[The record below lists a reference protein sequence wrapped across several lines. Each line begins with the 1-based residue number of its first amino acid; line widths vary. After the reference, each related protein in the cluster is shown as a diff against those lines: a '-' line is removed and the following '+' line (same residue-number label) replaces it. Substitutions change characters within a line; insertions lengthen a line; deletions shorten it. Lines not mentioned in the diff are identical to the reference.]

1 MNRRTFIRGAGTV
14 FVAPLAAEAQPAKLS
29 TIGFLGASTRSA
41 WAHRVARFEQRLHE
55 LGWVERRNIA
65 IEYRWADGSTER
77 LAGLAAEFVR
87 LKVDVIVT
95 AGHVAI
101 IAAKSATSEI
111 PIVFAVA
118 GDPVANAIV
127 ASLARPGGNITGL
140 SVQQPELAGKRLELL
155 QRVVPSFRRL
165 AMLANVRNPLHLVE
179 RDEVRTVARV
189 LGVEVIDVEIR
200 QPEDIAAA
208 LHGLRGRAD
217 ALYVPPDPIIISTL
231 ARINTLAL
239 GARLPTVHGSREYVE
254 AGGLMSY
261 GPDFLYFFQRAADY
275 VDKIL
280 RGVKPAD
287 LPVEQPTK
295 FELVINLK
303 TAKALALTIPP
314 SILAR
319 ADSLL
324 E

>member
-1 MNRRTFIRGAGTV
+1 MGASTV
-14 FVAPLAAEAQPAKLS
+14 LVAPLAAEAQSTKFA
-29 TIGFLGASTRSA
+29 TIGFLGAATRSA
-41 WAHRVARFEQRLHE
+41 WGHRVARFEQRLHE

-65 IEYRWADGSTER
+65 IEYRWADGRTER
-77 LAGLAAEFVR
+77 LAGIAAEFVR

-95 AGHVAI
+95 AGHAAI
-101 IAAKSATSEI
+101 IAAKNATSDI

-127 ASLARPGGNITGL
+127 ASLAHPGGNITGL

-155 QRVVPSFRRL
+155 QQVVPALRRL

-189 LGVEVIDVEIR
+189 LGIEIINVEIR
-200 QPEDIAAA
+200 RPEDIAAA
-208 LHGLRGRAD
+208 FHGLKGRAD
-217 ALYVPPDPIIISTL
+217 ALYVPPDPTIISTL
-231 ARINTLAL
+231 ARLSTLAL
-239 GARLPTVHGSREYVE
+239 SARLPTVHGSREYVE

-261 GPDFLYFFQRAADY
+261 GPDFPYFFQRAANY

-280 RGVKPAD
+280 RGAKPAD

-303 TAKALALTIPP
+303 TAKALGLTIPP

-319 ADSLL
+319 ADSVL

>member
-1 MNRRTFIRGAGTV
+1 MGASTV
-14 FVAPLAAEAQPAKLS
+14 LVAPRAAEAQSTKLA
-29 TIGFLGASTRSA
+29 TIGFLGAGTRSA
-41 WAHRVARFEQRLHE
+41 WGRRVARFEQRLHE

-77 LAGLAAEFVR
+77 LAGIAAEFAR

-95 AGHVAI
+95 AGHAAI
-101 IAAKSATSEI
+101 IAAKNATSEI

-127 ASLARPGGNITGL
+127 ASLAHPGGNITGL

-155 QRVVPSFRRL
+155 QQVVPALRRL

-189 LGVEVIDVEIR
+189 LGTEIINVDIR
-200 QPEDIAAA
+200 RPEDIAGAF
-208 LHGLRGRAD
+208 HGLKGRAD
-217 ALYVPPDPIIISTL
+217 ALYVPPDPAIISTL
-231 ARINTLAL
+231 ARLNTLAL
-239 GARLPTVHGSREYVE
+239 SARLPTVHGSREYVE

-261 GPDFLYFFQRAADY
+261 GPDFPHFFRRAADY

-280 RGVKPAD
+280 RGAKPAD
-287 LPVEQPTK
+287 LPVEQPTT

-303 TAKALALTIPP
+303 TAKALGLTIPP

-319 ADSLL
+319 ADSVL

>member
-1 MNRRTFIRGAGTV
+1 
-14 FVAPLAAEAQPAKLS
+14 
-29 TIGFLGASTRSA
+29 
-41 WAHRVARFEQRLHE
+41 
-55 LGWVERRNIA
+55 
-65 IEYRWADGSTER
+65 
-77 LAGLAAEFVR
+77 
-87 LKVDVIVT
+87 VIVT
-95 AGHVAI
+95 AGHAAI
-101 IAAKSATSEI
+101 IAAKNATSEI
-111 PIVFAVA
+111 PVVFAVA

-140 SVQQPELAGKRLELL
+140 SLQQPELAGKRLELL
-155 QRVVPSFRRL
+155 RQVVPALRRL

-189 LGVEVIDVEIR
+189 LGIEIISVDIQR
-200 QPEDIAAA
+200 SEDIAAVF
-208 LHGLRGRAD
+208 HGLKDRAD
-217 ALYVPPDPIIISTL
+217 ALYVPPDPTIISAL

-239 GARLPTVHGSREYVE
+239 SARLPTVHGSREYVE

-261 GPDFLYFFQRAADY
+261 GPDFPYFFQRAADY

-280 RGVKPAD
+280 RGAKPAD
-287 LPVEQPTK
+287 LPVEQPTR

-303 TAKALALTIPP
+303 TAKALGLTIPP
-314 SILAR
+314 SILVR

>member
-1 MNRRTFIRGAGTV
+1 MGAGTV
-14 FVAPLAAEAQPAKLS
+14 LVAPIAAEGAPAKLA
-29 TIGFLGASTRSA
+29 TIGFLGAGTRSA
-41 WAHRVARFEQRLHE
+41 WDHRVARFEQRLHE
-55 LGWVERRNIA
+55 LGWIEHRNVTL
-65 IEYRWADGSTER
+65 EYRWADGRTER
-77 LAGLAAEFVR
+77 LADIAAEFVR

-101 IAAKSATSEI
+101 IAAKNATSEI

-127 ASLARPGGNITGL
+127 AGLARPGGNITGL
-140 SVQQPELAGKRLELL
+140 SVQQPELAGKRVELL
-155 QRVVPSFRRL
+155 RQVVPGLRRL

-179 RDEVRTVARV
+179 RDEVRTVANV
-189 LGVEVIDVEIR
+189 LGVEIISIDIR
-200 QPEDIAAA
+200 RPEDVAEAF
-208 LHGLRGRAD
+208 HGLQGRAD
-217 ALYVPPDPIIISTL
+217 ALYVPPDPTIISTL
-231 ARINTLAL
+231 ARINSLAL
-239 GARLPTVHGSREYVE
+239 SARLPTVHGSREYVE

-261 GPDFLYFFQRAADY
+261 GPDFPYFFQRAADY

-280 RGVKPAD
+280 RGSKPAD

-303 TAKALALTIPP
+303 TAKALGLTIPP
-314 SILAR
+314 SLLAR
-319 ADSLL
+319 ADSVF